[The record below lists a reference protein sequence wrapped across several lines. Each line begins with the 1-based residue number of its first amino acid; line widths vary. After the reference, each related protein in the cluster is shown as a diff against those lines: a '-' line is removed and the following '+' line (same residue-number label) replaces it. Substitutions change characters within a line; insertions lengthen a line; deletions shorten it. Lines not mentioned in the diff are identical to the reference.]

1 MEPMSSKTK
10 IIIVVVVSE
19 VLFVIAV
26 LVAIL

>member
-1 MEPMSSKTK
+1 MEPLSSKTQ

>member
-1 MEPMSSKTK
+1 MSSKTK